1 MRKNAVLRML
11 PEAARPCA
19 DGRIRSV
26 DDERG
31 DVLMSVMFLPLRLIP
46 VPVQCVV
53 LSTVLDLFFSRD
65 KSLAPALEGLEGRV
79 FRIHVRD
86 THAVLFMG
94 FRRGHVWVHPNHEG
108 STDVEI
114 DATTAAFARLCF
126 AHEDPD
132 ELVFEQVLKLSGD
145 SEAMLRFKKLLA
157 QADLDWE
164 RELRS
169 AFGDFFG
176 RRVASAAH
184 ALVAAEKK
192 VTEGAQQ
199 LLGEKLSAMQMP
211 NGERMQAWQAG
222 VEDLH
227 RRLSRIKARVT
238 RLEHRSGGDPK

>member
-1 MRKNAVLRML
+1 
-11 PEAARPCA
+11 
-19 DGRIRSV
+19 
-26 DDERG
+26 
-31 DVLMSVMFLPLRLIP
+31 MSVMFLPLRLIP

-53 LSTVLDLFFSRD
+53 LSTVLELFFSRD
-65 KSLAPALEGLEGRV
+65 KSLAPALDGLSGRV

-86 THAVLFMG
+86 TGAVIFLG
-94 FRRGHVWVHPNHEG
+94 FKQGKSWVHSNHSG
-108 STDVEI
+108 DVDVEI

-164 RELRS
+164 RELRN

-176 RRVASAAH
+176 SRVASAAH

-192 VTEGAQQ
+192 MAESTQKVME
-199 LLGEKLSAMQMP
+199 EKLSQMEIP
-211 NGERMQAWQAG
+211 DGERTQAWQAG

-227 RRLSRIKARVT
+227 RKISRVKARVT
-238 RLEHRSGGDPK
+238 RVEHRVQTEVGDS

>member
-1 MRKNAVLRML
+1 
-11 PEAARPCA
+11 
-19 DGRIRSV
+19 
-26 DDERG
+26 
-31 DVLMSVMFLPLRLIP
+31 MSVMFLPLRLIP

-53 LSTVLDLFFSRD
+53 LSTVLELFFSRD
-65 KSLAPALEGLEGRV
+65 KLLIPLLEALNGKV

-86 THAVLFMG
+86 TNAVIFLG
-94 FRRGHVWVHPNHEG
+94 FKQARPWVHPNHQGEV
-108 STDVEI
+108 DVKL

-157 QADLDWE
+157 AADLDWE

-176 RRVASAAH
+176 QRVATAANT
-184 ALVAAEKK
+184 LVAAEKK
-192 VTEGAQQ
+192 VAAGAQKLLEEQ
-199 LLGEKLSAMQMP
+199 LKSMEIPDA
-211 NGERMQAWQAG
+211 ERTQAWQAG

-227 RRLSRIKARVT
+227 RKISRLKGRVT
-238 RLEHRSGGDPK
+238 KTEHRTGDRNTS

>member
-1 MRKNAVLRML
+1 
-11 PEAARPCA
+11 
-19 DGRIRSV
+19 
-26 DDERG
+26 
-31 DVLMSVMFLPLRLIP
+31 MFLPLRLIP

-53 LSTVLDLFFSRD
+53 LSTVLEIFFSRD
-65 KSLAPALEGLEGRV
+65 RSLVPLLEALNGKV

-86 THAVLFMG
+86 TGAVIFLG
-94 FRRGHVWVHPNHEG
+94 FKQGKSWVHSKHEG
-108 STDVEI
+108 EVDVRL

-164 RELRS
+164 RELRD

-192 VTEGAQQ
+192 VTAGAQQ
-199 LLGEKLSAMQMP
+199 LMGEQLSQMDMP
-211 NGERMQAWQAG
+211 NGERTQAWQAG

-227 RRLSRIKARVT
+227 RKISRLKGRVT
-238 RLEHRSGGDPK
+238 RVEHRAEDRDSK

>member
-1 MRKNAVLRML
+1 MMPLAGGNKL
-11 PEAARPCA
+11 
-19 DGRIRSV
+19 
-26 DDERG
+26 
-31 DVLMSVMFLPLRLIP
+31 SVMFLPLRLIP

-53 LSTVLDLFFSRD
+53 LSTVLALFFSRD
-65 KSLAPALEGLEGRV
+65 QSLSSALDGLNGKV
-79 FRIHVRD
+79 FRVHVRD
-86 THAVLFMG
+86 SGAVIFLG
-94 FRRGHVWVHPNHEG
+94 FKGGKPWVHSNHDG
-108 STDVEI
+108 DGDVDVKI

-164 RELRS
+164 RELRN

-192 VTEGAQQ
+192 VAEGTHKLLEEKIQQ
-199 LLGEKLSAMQMP
+199 IEVP
-211 NGERMQAWQAG
+211 NAERTQDWQAG

-227 RRLSRIKARVT
+227 RKISRVKARVT
-238 RLEHRSGGDPK
+238 RLEHRTEPEFKSEPDTEKGSRS